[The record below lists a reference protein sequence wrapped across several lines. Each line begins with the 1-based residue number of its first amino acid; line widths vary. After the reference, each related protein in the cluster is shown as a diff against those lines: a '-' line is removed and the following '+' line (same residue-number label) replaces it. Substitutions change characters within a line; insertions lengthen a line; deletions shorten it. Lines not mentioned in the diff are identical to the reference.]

1 MCVFSHV
8 TLFMHKPEEIEI
20 LQDAVDFV
28 SFLDQYSP
36 FVMFAAVTASLQNN
50 LDGFMHINFCFFKS
64 HNLLSSM
71 TGHSCNTHFTQQ
83 HLSLIKIS

>member
-8 TLFMHKPEEIEI
+8 TLFLHKPEEIEI

-36 FVMFAAVTASLQNN
+36 FLMFAAVTA
-50 LDGFMHINFCFFKS
+50 
-64 HNLLSSM
+64 
-71 TGHSCNTHFTQQ
+71 
-83 HLSLIKIS
+83 

>member
-1 MCVFSHV
+1 MTTPWELLILAKHCLWNFAFQQIRLIDHSKGNHNFCPTLSSQLDMCVFSHV

-36 FVMFAAVTASLQNN
+36 FVMFAAVTA
-50 LDGFMHINFCFFKS
+50 
-64 HNLLSSM
+64 
-71 TGHSCNTHFTQQ
+71 
-83 HLSLIKIS
+83 